1 MKEKIIY
8 TKIDN
13 NFNNKIYKKN
23 LKKNVKINYL
33 KCLTIFIFSI
43 ITIYIFIFNT
53 KIFDKKIFINKIQEK
68 FFINGK
74 VNLNEIEN
82 ELFSKESSNLEKYNS
97 SINIGFTLDPG
108 YILQTML
115 TLTNIMSTQYNTT
128 KIIFHLGVI
137 NNFSAENMLKIYEL
151 RKKINNLTEFNFYY
165 LRGAMEKMK
174 NFHSKGEA
182 CPGKFELPELLPD
195 NVDKLLIFDAGDVL
209 VFRDLTELYNY
220 NMEDSWALGTPEPQC
235 ITLVSNDYN
244 ITKYLNI
251 GSVLLNVKELKKNN
265 FWDIYTKNRNLK
277 LLGAP
282 DQTLFNIL
290 TPDNKK
296 KYFPFRFGG
305 ICPFKNDNDF
315 DKLIVN
321 DMGIINWLTSEL
333 GNLMPENKKNQINY
347 VVQLFNPV
355 FIHQFSDKWKN
366 GSGLSIYRNLVKYY
380 IHLAGIWNELCK
392 LEQGYCY

>member
-1 MKEKIIY
+1 MKENIIY

-13 NFNNKIYKKN
+13 NFINKNYKKII
-23 LKKNVKINYL
+23 KNNIIINFL
-33 KCLTIFIFSI
+33 KCLNIFIFII
-43 ITIYIFIFNT
+43 ITIYIFINT
-53 KIFDKKIFINKIQEK
+53 NIFDKKIFINKIQEK

-82 ELFSKESSNLEKYNS
+82 ELFSKESSNLEIYNS
-97 SINIGFTLDPG
+97 LINIGFTLDPG
-108 YILQTML
+108 YIFQTML

-235 ITLVSNDYN
+235 IALVLNDYN

-251 GSVLLNVKELKKNN
+251 GSILLNVKELKKNN
-265 FWDIYTKNRNLK
+265 FWDTYTKNRNLK

-315 DKLIVN
+315 DKLIFN

-347 VVQLFNPV
+347 IVQLFNPV

>member
-1 MKEKIIY
+1 LIKFIFLIIY
-8 TKIDN
+8 
-13 NFNNKIYKKN
+13 IYFFHLN
-23 LKKNVKINYL
+23 
-33 KCLTIFIFSI
+33 TAI
-43 ITIYIFIFNT
+43 I
-53 KIFDKKIFINKIQEK
+53 DKKAFINKIQKK
-68 FFINGK
+68 FSINGK

-82 ELFSKESSNLEKYNS
+82 EYFSKGSFNLEKNNS

-115 TLTNIMSTQYNTT
+115 TLTSIMATQHNTT
-128 KIIFHLGVI
+128 KIVFHLGVI
-137 NNFSAENMLKIYEL
+137 NNFSAEKMLKIYEL

-165 LRGAMEKMK
+165 LKGAMEKMK
-174 NFHSKGEA
+174 NFHSKSEA
-182 CPGKFELPELLPD
+182 CPGKFELPSLLSD
-195 NVDKLLIFDAGDVL
+195 NIDKLLIFDAGDVL

-235 ITLVSNDYN
+235 IALVLNDYN

-251 GSVLLNVKELKKNN
+251 GSILLNVKELKKNN
-265 FWDIYTKNRNLK
+265 FWDTYTKNRNLK

-315 DKLIVN
+315 DKLIFN

-347 VVQLFNPV
+347 IVQLFNPV